1 MYFCSS
7 KPCSA
12 TGLSAEQGRHLAVV
26 TVQGAGALAAAS
38 TEDVSAARA
47 GDFERRHDGGGTGGD
62 AGVAVPAGIVA
73 GCHAAAA
80 RGAEL
85 GRLLGAE

>member
-1 MYFCSS
+1 M
-7 KPCSA
+7 
-12 TGLSAEQGRHLAVV
+12 LAVV
-26 TVQGAGALAAAS
+26 GGVAGARAVRELDAARGAAA
-38 TEDVSAARA
+38 EALELWRAAGQTPAELRA
-47 GDFERRHDGGGTGGD
+47 RVTSKGGTT
-62 AGVAVPAGIVA
+62 AAALEVMQAQAVPAGIVA

>member
-1 MYFCSS
+1 MLRERVTS
-7 KPCSA
+7 KGG
-12 TGLSAEQGRHLAVV
+12 T
-26 TVQGAGALAAAS
+26 TAAAL
-38 TEDVSAARA
+38 EVMQAQ
-47 GDFERRHDGGGTGGD
+47 
-62 AGVAVPAGIVA
+62 AVPAGIVA